1 MRTLLLLGFVVGGL
15 IVAGA
20 IHVTRSGN
28 EIDISV
34 DTAKVRTV
42 AGEAVRE
49 GEAVLEMA
57 GQPTA
62 PTTTR

>member
-20 IHVTRSGN
+20 IHISRSGD

-34 DTAKVRTV
+34 DTKRVKAV
-42 AGEAVRE
+42 ADEVLQE
-49 GEAVLEMA
+49 GEAMLQTA
-57 GQPTA
+57 GQPA
-62 PTTTR
+62 SATTR